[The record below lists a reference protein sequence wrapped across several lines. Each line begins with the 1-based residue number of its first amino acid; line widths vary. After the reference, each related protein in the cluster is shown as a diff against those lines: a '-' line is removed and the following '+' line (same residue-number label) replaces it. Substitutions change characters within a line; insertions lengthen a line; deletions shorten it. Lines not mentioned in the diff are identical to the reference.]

1 MQTNPLKSFLL
12 IGAGAAAVWMATNP
26 KENSAR
32 IRNWGM
38 GIKERFLPTND
49 KYHGGFPVQQ
59 AANPDPYDV
68 DNSEMVSEGSV
79 YGVNYYN
86 ERMQ

>member
-26 KENSAR
+26 KENATR
-32 IRNWGM
+32 IRNWSV
-38 GIKERFLPTND
+38 GIKEKLLPTNVQHHD
-49 KYHGGFPVQQ
+49 GFPVHQ

-68 DNSEMVSEGSV
+68 NNNEMVSEGSV

-86 ERMQ
+86 ERLQ